1 MGPRLDWGDVIY
13 DQPNNESFTQKTER
27 IQYNDVLT
35 ITGAIKGTSQNKLC
49 SEIVLNLW
57 IIGIGLRSHV
67 LSLKLKQVIYQNIC
81 LTLFIVCI
89 GIFMPSPLL
98 NLQTVQAPLFRQPFP
113 YILVF
118 RTPSPVKFRF
128 FSESPY

>member
-49 SEIVLNLW
+49 CEIVLNLW

-89 GIFMPSPLL
+89 GVFMPSPLL

>member
-35 ITGAIKGTSQNKLC
+35 ITGAIKGTSQNKLYC
-49 SEIVLNLW
+49 EIVLNLW

-89 GIFMPSPLL
+89 GVFMPSPLL

>member
-1 MGPRLDWGDVIY
+1 MGPRLDWGDLIY

-35 ITGAIKGTSQNKLC
+35 ITGAIKGTSQNKLYC
-49 SEIVLNLW
+49 EIVLNLW

-67 LSLKLKQVIYQNIC
+67 LSLKLKPVIYQNIC

-89 GIFMPSPLL
+89 GVFMPSPLL